1 MALLALSLKKIVVFV
16 ACLGTVGLGIS
27 TIVKGK
33 LASEA
38 KPQKEDRWEKAKK
51 LIDKVK
57 EIEAEATDKHLDR
70 LQKLGQFEMAIA
82 YPKVKMLEVNVP
94 FSNGLTAGEW
104 LLAKGFKETVIVKSA
119 IALEDEAFRK
129 FVDKNNP
136 KADSEKLVM
145 LCVKWAITNPVYLK
159 EMRKWINDGEP
170 AGAYLEKTSARVLE
184 SLRE

>member
-1 MALLALSLKKIVVFV
+1 MALLALSLKKIAVFV
-16 ACLGTVGLGIS
+16 ACISTIGLGIS
-27 TIVKGK
+27 TIVKDKAVSG
-33 LASEA
+33 A
-38 KPQKEDRWEKAKK
+38 KSQKADRWDKAKK

-57 EIEAEATDKHLDR
+57 EIEEDATNKHLER
-70 LQKLGQFEMAIA
+70 LQTLGEFETAIA
-82 YPKVKMLEVNVP
+82 YPQVKMLVINVP

-104 LLAKGFKETVIVKSA
+104 LIAKGFKETVIVKSA

-136 KADSEKLVM
+136 KADAEKLVM

-159 EMRKWINDGEP
+159 EIRKWINDGEP